1 MNPFP
6 DWHAGR
12 YTCFT
17 LFFRGLLP
25 ILVSVS
31 LFTFFNTLAIA
42 QAPSAIEPRTVQLS
56 GARTQLKHLEMETT
70 EDAIAFRTTGN
81 DPFISFQIP
90 PTPANERRWMLA
102 MEVFCTQGIRNMQLF
117 YGQPWTEK
125 RRVNLPHLNRAEG
138 WTTYTCDLSLGQQF
152 LRKDKPLW
160 LRLDF
165 GTEANK
171 RFRVRNVVLRLE
183 NDFEQRQ
190 NQERQERVKRLEQL
204 NEQIA
209 SYYQTQFPLEITQVE
224 HTADAILVSG
234 KAVGQLSTA
243 NLSLITRGWTEISA
257 VPAKVNSQ
265 TFFRPVR
272 MDADGNFQVRIPA
285 SQQSRLRETGTR
297 WQVVSISSQ
306 LDSDGYR
313 SATPYSAVHHVD
325 GYDAAEAKQLAPT
338 PQLSA
343 AKGMTCLAELAPEHV
358 EELGLAHGSVNLV
371 LSNLI
376 SPTPRRGYRATQVR
390 GRELYVNQAAMRHLD
405 HRVQKGRNAG
415 LVMAA
420 ILLIPNSRTG
430 STDDLPSL
438 EHPDADP
445 AGTYTMPN
453 LVDEASA
460 QLYADTLNFLA
471 ERYSEGNLRIDHWIV
486 HNEIDAG
493 WQWTNMGEVPMHV
506 YLDHYFRSMRMV
518 DAATRRVN
526 PHARTFISLTHHW
539 NLEDPPHW
547 RWYASKNIMQALVR
561 HGEVEG
567 NFPWGLAHH
576 PYPESLWES
585 DTWND
590 NVEFTLDA
598 SMFTL
603 KNWQVLDD
611 WLHNKRL
618 RDPKGNV
625 RAVLL
630 SEQGF
635 HASETDPQALEQQA
649 AAVLYTFEQIRKC
662 KSILA
667 FDYHRPV
674 DNRNEGGLH
683 LGLRGLG
690 SPEQPRGAAKP
701 AWDAY
706 KSIGTSTE
714 VKIRSQYESHWK
726 Q

>member
-1 MNPFP
+1 MNLFL
-6 DWHAGR
+6 DWSPR
-12 YTCFT
+12 QRRCFT
-17 LFFRGLLP
+17 PVVQNLLAVVVGLALTA
-25 ILVSVS
+25 LLSVR
-31 LFTFFNTLAIA
+31 AVA
-42 QAPSAIEPRTVQLS
+42 QTEPTVPPRTIPFS
-56 GARTQLKHLEMETT
+56 GDPTQLKHLEMEPA
-70 EDAIAFRTTGN
+70 DGAIAFQTTGN
-81 DPFISFQIP
+81 DPFIAFQIP
-90 PTPANERRWMLA
+90 PTPANQRRWILA
-102 MEVFCTQGIRNMQLF
+102 MEVFCPQGIQNMQLF
-117 YGQPWTEK
+117 YGQPWTEQ
-125 RRVNLPHLNRAEG
+125 RRVDLPHLSRSEG
-138 WTTYTCDLSLGQQF
+138 WTTYTCDLSLGQPF
-152 LRKDKPLW
+152 LREDQPLW

-165 GTEANK
+165 GTVANK
-171 RFRVRNVVLRLE
+171 RFQIRNVVLRLE
-183 NDFEQRQ
+183 TDFEFRQ
-190 NQERQERVKRLEQL
+190 HQEKRERVEQLERL

-209 SYYQTQFPLEITQVE
+209 SYYQTPFPIDITTVE
-224 HTADAILVSG
+224 HTAGEILVAG
-234 KAVGQLSTA
+234 KTVGELSTA
-243 NLSLITRGWTEISA
+243 NLSLIARGLADISA
-257 VPAKVNSQ
+257 IPAKVNSK
-265 TFFRPVR
+265 TFLRSIR
-272 MDADGNFQVRIPA
+272 IGADGHFTVRIPA
-285 SQQSRLRETGTR
+285 GKQSTLRDTGLR
-297 WQVVSISSQ
+297 WQIVSISSQ
-306 LDSDGYR
+306 LDSDGIR
-313 SATPYSAVHHVD
+313 STTPFSAVHHVD
-325 GYDAAEAKQLAPT
+325 RYDAAEAKQLAPT
-338 PQLSA
+338 PKLQA

-371 LSNLI
+371 LSNLV
-376 SPTPRRGYRATQVR
+376 SLTPRPGFQPMKIR
-390 GRELYVNQAAMRHLD
+390 GRVRYVNQAAMRHLN
-405 HRVQKGRNAG
+405 HRVQKGRDAG

-420 ILLIPNSRTG
+420 ILLIPNSQTK
-430 STDDLPSL
+430 STKDAPSL

-453 LVDEASA
+453 LTDEASA
-460 QLYADTLNFLA
+460 QLYADTLDFLA
-471 ERYSEGNLRIDHWIV
+471 DRYSEGNLRIDHWIV

-493 WQWTNMGEVPMHV
+493 WQWTNMGEVPMHI

-518 DAATRRVN
+518 DAATRRIN

-590 NVEFTLDA
+590 NVEFSLDA

-611 WLHNKRL
+611 WMHTERL
-618 RDPKGNV
+618 RDPDGNV

-635 HASETDPQALEQQA
+635 HASETDPEALEQQA
-649 AAVLYTFEQIRKC
+649 AAVLYTFEQVRKC
-662 KSILA
+662 GSILA

-706 KSIGTSTE
+706 KSIGTSSESNLRT
-714 VKIRSQYESHWK
+714 RYQSHWK